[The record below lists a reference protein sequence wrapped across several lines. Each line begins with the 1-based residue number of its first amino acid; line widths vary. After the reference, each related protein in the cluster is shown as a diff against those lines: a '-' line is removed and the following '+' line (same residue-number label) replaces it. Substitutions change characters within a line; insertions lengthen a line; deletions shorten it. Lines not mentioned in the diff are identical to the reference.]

1 MSALGQKRTFCI
13 AWPMSALPLK
23 ADIAE
28 RDCHHVRFVPKK
40 RTSPVQYSRPRA
52 RPLSVAKEPPL
63 QRLACM
69 QSEGPTRCNWQ
80 SACGRPCA
88 EVSAGTGIS
97 RWTFPHSVKRPR
109 LNFPKRKGYAAPA
122 DQVFS
127 DWRRSSTKHLT
138 PSKAMTRNQK
148 SSPSAWTLDT

>member
-1 MSALGQKRTFCI
+1 MSALCQ
-13 AWPMSALPLK
+13 
-23 ADIAE
+23 
-28 RDCHHVRFVPKK
+28 K
-40 RTSPVQYSRPRA
+40 RTSPVQYSWPRA

-127 DWRRSSTKHLT
+127 DWRRSPHQALNAEQGDDEE
-138 PSKAMTRNQK
+138 PEEFA
-148 SSPSAWTLDT
+148 